1 MLPTAPS
8 TDRRVAF
15 ASDLAVHGDRVALV
29 TDDEQL
35 TYRDL
40 ADRVARTVQEWDG
53 PRRLVLLDAHNSV
66 PSVVTYLAALAG
78 GHPVLLVGGHRQQDT
93 VSSLVATYRPDL
105 VVGARSGVAPRS
117 DPRPD
122 PRPDLALHPDL
133 ALLLSTSGS
142 TGSPRLVRL
151 SHQNLQSNAAAI
163 AHYLDVRATDRAV
176 TTLPMHYC
184 YGLSVIN
191 SHLLAGAAVVLTDR
205 SVLDPGLWDLVERH
219 RVSTFAGVP
228 HTFEL
233 LDRSGFEQR
242 HLPHLR
248 YVTQAGGRMPP
259 AQVTRWAEVGRR
271 RGFDLFVMYGQTEA
285 TARMAY
291 LPPDRARSHPHTIG
305 RPIPGGS
312 FTLRPVPQEAGSED
326 VGELVYSGPGVML
339 GYATCRADLSRG
351 ADVDDLATGDL
362 ARRTADGSF
371 EVLGRRSRVAKVF
384 GLRLDLDHVEA
395 GLAEAGV
402 TAWCVDVDDA
412 LVVATETRTDV
423 ERVQRET
430 ARRCGLPISAVRV
443 HRVPQLPRRSNGKP
457 DHGAVRALDQLD
469 TRPAKPPAPTDGD
482 LVALFAELL
491 DRPLATADSTF
502 VSLGG
507 DSLSYVEVSVRLEE
521 LLGQLPPSWHTTRI
535 ADLAVAVP
543 DASAR
548 PGRPVE
554 TGIVLRAVAIVL
566 VVGTHIG
573 FFHLLGGAHV
583 LLAVAGFNLARFHLT
598 DDPAPVRL
606 RRGLR
611 SLSRIATPSVLLIG
625 VAAALT
631 GLYGLRDVLLVDGLL
646 GRTSAGRFWFVE
658 TLLYL
663 LVGVLALLAVPAVH
677 RLERRFS
684 FAVPVT
690 LVLAGSLPRLQLSAA
705 EPTPMRLYSAHLVLW
720 LFALGWAAARATTAR
735 RRVVVT
741 ALALVLVPGFSGSA
755 TREAVVLVGLGLLV
769 WRPAL
774 RVPPVLVR
782 VTTTLA
788 ASSLY
793 IYLVHWHVYPALQP
807 HSPALALVAS
817 LAAGSAY
824 WWVFTRAVLAAS
836 RVLRR
841 VPLAPAGRP
850 RVLSRRSRGPRGCTG
865 SRTARCAPSCRRA

>member
-1 MLPTAPS
+1 MLTTVRPVAP
-8 TDRRVAF
+8 RVPF
-15 ASDLAVHGDRVALV
+15 AADLVVHGDLVALV
-29 TDDEQL
+29 TDDEQV
-35 TYRDL
+35 TYREL
-40 ADRVARTVQEWDG
+40 AGRVAQTLQGWG
-53 PRRLVLLDAHNSV
+53 GGRRLVLLHAHNDV
-66 PSVVTYLAALAG
+66 DSVVTYLAALAG
-78 GHPVLLVGGHRQQDT
+78 GHPLLLVGGDQQSDPCALT
-93 VSSLVATYRPDL
+93 ASYRPDL
-105 VVGARSGVAPRS
+105 VIGGAPTAAPQPG
-117 DPRPD
+117 PRP
-122 PRPDLALHPDL
+122 ALHPDL

-142 TGSPRLVRL
+142 TGSPKLVRL
-151 SHQNLQSNAAAI
+151 SHQNVQTNAAAI
-163 AHYLDVRATDRAV
+163 AQYLDIRVTDRAV

-233 LDRSGFEQR
+233 LDRSGFEDRQ
-242 HLPHLR
+242 LPHLR
-248 YVTQAGGRMPP
+248 YLTQAGGRMAP

-271 RGFDLFVMYGQTEA
+271 RGWDLFVMYGQTEA

-291 LPPDRARSHPHTIG
+291 LPPDLARSHPHTIG

-312 FTLRPVPQEAGSED
+312 FTLRPLTEGEGGADLGSED
-326 VGELVYSGPGVML
+326 VGELVYAGPGVML
-339 GYATCRADLSRG
+339 GYATCRADLALG
-351 ADVDDLATGDL
+351 PVVGTLATGDV
-362 ARRTADGSF
+362 ARRTADGYF
-371 EVLGRRSRVAKVF
+371 EVLGRRSRFAKVF

-395 GLAEAGV
+395 GLAQAGV
-402 TAWCVDVDDA
+402 TAWCIDVDDA
-412 LVVATETRTDV
+412 LVVATDTRTDAR
-423 ERVQRET
+423 RVQRET
-430 ARRCGLPISAVRV
+430 ALRCGLPVSAVRV
-443 HRVPQLPRRSNGKP
+443 HLVPQLPRRPNGKP
-457 DHGAVRALDQLD
+457 DHAAVRALDELG
-469 TRPAKPPAPTDGD
+469 TRPAPPPAASASD

-491 DRPLATADSTF
+491 DRPLTTADSTF

-521 LLGQLPPSWHTTRI
+521 LLGHLPPGWHTTRI
-535 ADLAVAVP
+535 ADLAAAP
-543 DASAR
+543 AEGGR
-548 PGRPVE
+548 TGRPVE

-573 FFHLLGGAHV
+573 VFHLLGGAHV
-583 LLAVAGFNLARFHLT
+583 LLALAGFNLARFHLT
-598 DDPAPVRL
+598 EDPTPVRL

-611 SLSRIATPSVLLIG
+611 SAWRIAAPSVLLIG
-625 VAAALT
+625 VATGLT
-631 GLYGLRDVLLVDGLL
+631 GRYGLRDVLLVDSLL

-684 FAVPVT
+684 FALPVT
-690 LVLAGSLPRLQLSAA
+690 LTLVGSLPRLPLSGA

-720 LFALGWAAARATTAR
+720 LFALGWAAAQATTVR
-735 RRVVVT
+735 RRMAVT
-741 ALALVLVPGFSGSA
+741 GLALALVPGFSGSA

-769 WRPAL
+769 WCPAV
-774 RVPPVLVR
+774 RVPTSLVR

-793 IYLVHWHVYPALQP
+793 IYLAHWHVYPALQA

-817 LAAGSAY
+817 LAAGAAY
-824 WWVFTRAVLAAS
+824 WWTFTRATLAAS
-836 RVLRR
+836 RALRR
-841 VPLAPAGRP
+841 RPVASVVAPPGHR
-850 RVLSRRSRGPRGCTG
+850 LQMTRSSGM
-865 SRTARCAPSCRRA
+865 